1 MNLAQKRASNM
12 EMEIDSGEEKKLER
26 LKFSYIY
33 AIGDQLMNWTCF
45 LCLELGE
52 TDHYRL
58 EEILSILNIWQDQF
72 IFTKAFIDQLKVYIL
87 PQFELAKQRMIWA
100 QHMNINSTSFE
111 ASKLN
116 EKPMVRNIFN
126 EQLAQINKFPE
137 TRQAVLLEAK
147 AQQIQAS
154 DNLSILQ

>member
-1 MNLAQKRASNM
+1 
-12 EMEIDSGEEKKLER
+12 
-26 LKFSYIY
+26 
-33 AIGDQLMNWTCF
+33 
-45 LCLELGE
+45 
-52 TDHYRL
+52 
-58 EEILSILNIWQDQF
+58 
-72 IFTKAFIDQLKVYIL
+72 
-87 PQFELAKQRMIWA
+87 
-100 QHMNINSTSFE
+100 MNINSTSFE